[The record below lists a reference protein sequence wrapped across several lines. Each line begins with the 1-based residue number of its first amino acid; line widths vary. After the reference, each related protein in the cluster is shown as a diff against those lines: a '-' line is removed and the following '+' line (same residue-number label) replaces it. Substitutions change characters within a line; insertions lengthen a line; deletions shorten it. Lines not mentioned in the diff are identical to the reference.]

1 MTSGHTRDMAR
12 TTSTERRLGRPP
24 HTDSLETRRRIL
36 DVARRQF
43 AVHGYEVATNR
54 RIAALVGVSTA
65 AVYHYFPSKADLYVE
80 VLADAEETVAAR
92 FRGVVTTASTLFESL
107 AIVLDE
113 SHLMNSEDP
122 SVAQLLA
129 AFRIDERRHSDIA
142 ALVKGRTRPVA
153 EFFAEIVDDAI
164 RRGEVDVTSRRELL
178 ALITILLVGLSDAM
192 SSDLRTHRL
201 GVDAAKSLLAGRL
214 PSSSVDAR

>member
-1 MTSGHTRDMAR
+1 M
-12 TTSTERRLGRPP
+12 
-24 HTDSLETRRRIL
+24 
-36 DVARRQF
+36 ARRQF

-54 RIAALVGVSTA
+54 QIAALVGVSTA

-92 FRGVVTTASTLFESL
+92 FRGVVTTASTLFERL
-107 AIVLDE
+107 TIVLDE

-129 AFRIDERRHSDIA
+129 AFRIDERRHPDIA
-142 ALVKGRTRPVA
+142 ALVAGRTRPVA

-164 RRGEVDVTSRRELL
+164 RRGEVDDSSRRELL